1 MFQTIWT
8 WLGAPREGW
17 ALGAFILGSLGI
29 GALALGVL
37 MNIPPRYR
45 KALVAG
51 VTFIAGLYYSTEF
64 LIGRHNIL
72 SDWRPLVGNASI
84 IISSFAMLLGISNL
98 FQIHGRSVAKRRPGY
113 YNSVAFFVFFFAII
127 VAGYLYQS
135 SAAQLAALTPQ
146 APDYQSVSA
155 AATVNRQAFDVLFMG
170 VLTPLEATMFS
181 LIAFY
186 IVSAAYRAFR
196 IRSAEAVLMMVA
208 ASIVMLALVPV
219 GAWLTSWIPNHGVAA
234 AFRLENIGYWI
245 LPSPNMAAQ
254 RAIAFGLG
262 VGMFAMGL
270 RIWLSLERGSFFD
283 REM

>member
-1 MFQTIWT
+1 MFDTIWT

-17 ALGAFILGSLGI
+17 ALAAFILGSLGI

-37 MNIPPRYR
+37 ISVPPRYR
-45 KALVAG
+45 KTLVAG

-64 LIGRHNIL
+64 LIGKKNSL
-72 SDWRPLVGNASI
+72 TDWAPLVGKASI
-84 IISSFAMLLGISNL
+84 ILGSFAILLGVSNL
-98 FQIHGRSVAKRRPGY
+98 FQIHGRTVAKRWPGY

-127 VAGYLYQS
+127 VAGYIYQS
-135 SAAQLAALTPQ
+135 STAQLAAL
-146 APDYQSVSA
+146 APGSPNYESVSA
-155 AATVNRQAFDVLFMG
+155 AATANRQAFNVLFMG

-219 GAWLTSWIPNHGVAA
+219 GAWLTSWIPNHGIAA

-245 LPSPNMAAQ
+245 LSSPNMAAQ

-262 VGMFAMGL
+262 LGMFAMGL

-283 REM
+283 REL